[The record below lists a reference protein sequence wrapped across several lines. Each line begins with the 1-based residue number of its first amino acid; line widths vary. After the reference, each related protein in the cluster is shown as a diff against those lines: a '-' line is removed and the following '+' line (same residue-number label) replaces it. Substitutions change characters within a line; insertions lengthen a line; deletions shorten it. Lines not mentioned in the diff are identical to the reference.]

1 MARLHWIASRHSCLI
16 SIRKFDSKLG
26 ISPLSTERKDAQYRG
41 FAASCIDLAKSSPT
55 PAEKTRLLAMAE
67 AWLNLADRVV
77 QAAKHPVCQIADHPL
92 VRKTLGAEQG
102 AKAE

>member
-1 MARLHWIASRHSCLI
+1 M
-16 SIRKFDSKLG
+16 
-26 ISPLSTERKDAQYRG
+26 STERKDAQYRG

-55 PAEKTRLLAMAE
+55 LAEKTRLLAMAE

-77 QAAKHPVCQIADHPL
+77 RAAKHPVRPIADHPL

-102 AKAE
+102 AEAE

>member
-1 MARLHWIASRHSCLI
+1 LI
-16 SIRKFDSKLG
+16 RIGDFN
-26 ISPLSTERKDAQYRG
+26 PLSTERKDAQYRG
-41 FAASCIDLAKSSPT
+41 FAASCIDLAKSSSTPT
-55 PAEKTRLLAMAE
+55 ENLLAMAG

-92 VRKTLGAEQG
+92 VRKTLGAERG

>member
-1 MARLHWIASRHSCLI
+1 M
-16 SIRKFDSKLG
+16 IRIGDFN
-26 ISPLSTERKDAQYRG
+26 PLSTERKDVQYRG
-41 FAASCIDLAKSSPT
+41 FAASCVDLAKSNPT
-55 PAEKTRLLAMAE
+55 LAEKTRLLAMAE

-92 VRKTLGAEQG
+92 VRKTFGAERG